1 MAQKVEI
8 VDGVYPVR
16 VTNRRRGLG
25 RLSTADRRLH
35 LRAGTLRNPASA
47 GVLSA
52 FSRDLAIM
60 IGTPLLPSA
69 TVTSG
74 GTPVPNMNGGCLCG
88 DVRYSASGE
97 PVVTSI
103 CHCRDCQR
111 RTGSAFVEVVAVP
124 KEAFSVQGR
133 LQTFTNTG
141 DSGRKLDRKFCPRCG
156 SPVFVEAEGFPGM
169 ALIMGGTLD
178 DTSWLKPTMALF
190 CASAQPWLAITQ
202 EMKSFPRMPS

>member
-1 MAQKVEI
+1 M
-8 VDGVYPVR
+8 
-16 VTNRRRGLG
+16 LG
-25 RLSTADRRLH
+25 CQPDKH
-35 LRAGTLRNPASA
+35 C
-47 GVLSA
+47 
-52 FSRDLAIM
+52 
-60 IGTPLLPSA
+60 LLEVSYW
-69 TVTSG
+69 G

-88 DVRYSASGE
+88 DVRYLASGE

-133 LQTFTNTG
+133 LQTFSNTG

-156 SPVFVEAEGFPGM
+156 SAVFVEAEGSPGM

-178 DTSWLKPTMALF
+178 DTTSLTPTMALF
-190 CASAQPWLAITQ
+190 CDSAQPWLAISH
-202 EMKSFPRMPS
+202 EMKSLPRMPS